1 MIFNFLLCFRD
12 CLSSLDA
19 ICIQVL
25 SRNLRSS
32 SPFSIT
38 RNKCPSAIFIS
49 AAILECK
56 YVDVFM
62 KRIISW
68 IKIFRQSVALCNELT
83 DLVLHIYYHNFL
95 MFFFSSFVCLD
106 FRFYYLCCC
115 FCFFLRF
122 IYFLSWVNKIDSYR
136 HAFRLIR

>member
-19 ICIQVL
+19 TCIQVL
-25 SRNLRSS
+25 SRNFRSS

-38 RNKCPSAIFIS
+38 RNKCPSATFIS
-49 AAILECK
+49 AAILVCK

-62 KRIISW
+62 KRIISL

-83 DLVLHIYYHNFL
+83 VLVLHISYHNFL
-95 MFFFSSFVCLD
+95 VFFFLLLSELSFLLLVLL
-106 FRFYYLCCC
+106 FLF
-115 FCFFLRF
+115 FFLSF
-122 IYFLSWVNKIDSYR
+122 IYFLCWVDKIDSYR